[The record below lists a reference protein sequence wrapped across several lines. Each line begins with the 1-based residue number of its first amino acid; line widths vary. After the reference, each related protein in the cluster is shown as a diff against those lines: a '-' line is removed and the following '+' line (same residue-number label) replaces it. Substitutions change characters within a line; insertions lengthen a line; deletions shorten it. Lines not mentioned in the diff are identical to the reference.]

1 MIARLTRSSLLEV
14 MHHDYIRTARAKGL
28 REIAVI
34 SHHALKNALI
44 PVVTIMAI
52 QVAGLLSGAVIT
64 EAVFGIPGDRT
75 AVGQRHPGP
84 RHAAAAGIRA
94 VRDGAGDPRQSGGRY
109 SLFHPRSPGALPF
122 GQGQELSLSPTALTE
137 PVALEE
143 IRAASLLRD
152 AVAAFRRNHLAM
164 AGLLFVLLLA
174 LLAIFAPLVSPYN
187 PYIVD
192 LDNSLLPPSL
202 HHWLGTDNF
211 GRDVLTR
218 ILYGARISLVVG
230 LVPSF
235 IALVIGTAMGILS
248 GYVGGRT
255 DFVVMRLADMMIA
268 FPSLLLAM
276 VVMYTLGAN
285 LFNIFIALALV
296 GWAGVAR
303 VVRAQTLA
311 LKEKEFIEAARANG
325 TSRLTIMG
333 HHIFPNV
340 VPTLIVLFS
349 LSIPDAIMWELSL
362 SFLGVG
368 VQPPDSSWG
377 LLVSAGKDYLFQAP
391 MVAVAPGVAI
401 LIAVLA
407 FNFVGDGL
415 RDALDPSMKG

>member
-1 MIARLTRSSLLEV
+1 VSPSTISIA
-14 MHHDYIRTARAKGL
+14 
-28 REIAVI
+28 
-34 SHHALKNALI
+34 
-44 PVVTIMAI
+44 
-52 QVAGLLSGAVIT
+52 
-64 EAVFGIPGDRT
+64 
-75 AVGQRHPGP
+75 
-84 RHAAAAGIRA
+84 
-94 VRDGAGDPRQSGGRY
+94 
-109 SLFHPRSPGALPF
+109 
-122 GQGQELSLSPTALTE
+122 E
-137 PVALEE
+137 PILVEE
-143 IRAASLLRD
+143 IRAASFLRD
-152 AVAAFRRNHLAM
+152 AITAFRRNRLAM
-164 AGLLFVLLLA
+164 VGLLFVLLLA

-192 LDNSLLPPSL
+192 LDQQLLPPSL

-218 ILYGARISLVVG
+218 IIYGARISLVVG

-235 IALVIGTAMGILS
+235 ISLVIGTVMGILS

-303 VVRAQTLA
+303 VVRSQTLA
-311 LKEKEFIEAARANG
+311 LKEKEFIEAARASG
-325 TSRLTIMG
+325 TTQSTVMA

-349 LSIPDAIMWELSL
+349 LSIPDAIMWESSL

-368 VQPPDSSWG
+368 VQPPAASWG
-377 LLVSAGKDYLFQAP
+377 LLVSTGKDYLFQAP
-391 MVAVAPGVAI
+391 MFAVAPGVAI
-401 LIAVLA
+401 LLAVLA

>member
-1 MIARLTRSSLLEV
+1 VSQSTASIAEPINV
-14 MHHDYIRTARAKGL
+14 DDIR
-28 REIAVI
+28 
-34 SHHALKNALI
+34 
-44 PVVTIMAI
+44 
-52 QVAGLLSGAVIT
+52 
-64 EAVFGIPGDRT
+64 EASF
-75 AVGQRHPGP
+75 
-84 RHAAAAGIRA
+84 
-94 VRDGAGDPRQSGGRY
+94 
-109 SLFHPRSPGALPF
+109 
-122 GQGQELSLSPTALTE
+122 
-137 PVALEE
+137 
-143 IRAASLLRD
+143 LRD
-152 AVAAFRRNHLAM
+152 ASAAFRQNRLAIS
-164 AGLLFVLLLA
+164 GLLFVILLA

-192 LDNSLLPPSL
+192 LDQQLLPPSL

-218 ILYGARISLVVG
+218 IIYGARISLVVG

-235 IALVIGTAMGILS
+235 ISLVIGTGMGILS

-285 LFNIFIALALV
+285 LINIFIALALV

-303 VVRAQTLA
+303 VVRSQTLA

-325 TSRLTIMG
+325 TTRLTVMA

-349 LSIPDAIMWELSL
+349 LSIPDAIMWESSL

-368 VQPPDSSWG
+368 VQPPTASWG

-391 MVAVAPGVAI
+391 LVAVAPGVAI
-401 LIAVLA
+401 LLAVLA

-415 RDALDPSMKG
+415 RDALDPSLKG

>member
-1 MIARLTRSSLLEV
+1 MSQSTI
-14 MHHDYIRTARAKGL
+14 
-28 REIAVI
+28 
-34 SHHALKNALI
+34 LI
-44 PVVTIMAI
+44 
-52 QVAGLLSGAVIT
+52 
-64 EAVFGIPGDRT
+64 D
-75 AVGQRHPGP
+75 
-84 RHAAAAGIRA
+84 
-94 VRDGAGDPRQSGGRY
+94 
-109 SLFHPRSPGALPF
+109 
-122 GQGQELSLSPTALTE
+122 E
-137 PVALEE
+137 PIIVEE
-143 IRAASLLRD
+143 IRAASFLRD
-152 AVAAFRRNHLAM
+152 AISAFRRNRLAM
-164 AGLLFVLLLA
+164 VGLLFVILLA

-192 LDNSLLPPSL
+192 LDQQLLPPSL

-218 ILYGARISLVVG
+218 IIYGARISLVVG
-230 LVPSF
+230 IVPSF
-235 IALVIGTAMGILS
+235 ISLVIGTVMGILS

-285 LFNIFIALALV
+285 LFNIFVALALV

-303 VVRAQTLA
+303 VVRSQALA

-325 TSRLTIMG
+325 TTQSTVMA

-349 LSIPDAIMWELSL
+349 LSIPDAIMWESSL

-368 VQPPDSSWG
+368 VQAPEASWG

-391 MVAVAPGVAI
+391 MVAVAPGMAI
-401 LIAVLA
+401 LLAVLV

-415 RDALDPSMKG
+415 RDALDPSLKG

>member
-1 MIARLTRSSLLEV
+1 
-14 MHHDYIRTARAKGL
+14 
-28 REIAVI
+28 
-34 SHHALKNALI
+34 
-44 PVVTIMAI
+44 
-52 QVAGLLSGAVIT
+52 
-64 EAVFGIPGDRT
+64 
-75 AVGQRHPGP
+75 
-84 RHAAAAGIRA
+84 
-94 VRDGAGDPRQSGGRY
+94 
-109 SLFHPRSPGALPF
+109 
-122 GQGQELSLSPTALTE
+122 LSLSPASLAE

-349 LSIPDAIMWELSL
+349 LSIPDAIMWESSL

-368 VQPPDSSWG
+368 VQPPESSWG

-391 MVAVAPGVAI
+391 IVAVAPGVAI

>member
-1 MIARLTRSSLLEV
+1 VSQSTASIAEPINV
-14 MHHDYIRTARAKGL
+14 DDIR
-28 REIAVI
+28 
-34 SHHALKNALI
+34 
-44 PVVTIMAI
+44 
-52 QVAGLLSGAVIT
+52 
-64 EAVFGIPGDRT
+64 EASF
-75 AVGQRHPGP
+75 
-84 RHAAAAGIRA
+84 
-94 VRDGAGDPRQSGGRY
+94 
-109 SLFHPRSPGALPF
+109 
-122 GQGQELSLSPTALTE
+122 
-137 PVALEE
+137 
-143 IRAASLLRD
+143 LRD
-152 AVAAFRRNHLAM
+152 ATAAFRQNRLAIS
-164 AGLLFVLLLA
+164 GLLFVILLA

-192 LDNSLLPPSL
+192 LDQQLLPPSL

-218 ILYGARISLVVG
+218 IISGARISLVVG

-235 IALVIGTAMGILS
+235 ISLVIGTGMGILS

-285 LFNIFIALALV
+285 LINIFIALALV

-303 VVRAQTLA
+303 VVRSQTLA

-325 TSRLTIMG
+325 TTRLTVMA

-349 LSIPDAIMWELSL
+349 LSIPDAIMWESSL
-362 SFLGVG
+362 SFLGIG
-368 VQPPDSSWG
+368 VQPPAASWG
-377 LLVSAGKDYLFQAP
+377 LLVSSGKDYLFQAP
-391 MVAVAPGVAI
+391 MFAVAPGVAI
-401 LIAVLA
+401 LLAVLA
-407 FNFVGDGL
+407 FNFVCDGL
-415 RDALDPSMKG
+415 RDALDPSLKG